1 MHKYFTLVIIVI
13 SFLNSIGQ
21 STVDVAEN
29 TLKVP
34 MLGEEI
40 FYYGFCEGDQMIFS
54 FEEIEGRELKEL
66 EILEMPSSSKFM
78 DYKTKR
84 IENKTIN
91 ISRTGIYKF
100 RFANSAIR
108 GRICKF
114 KIQRVPATD
123 ATKGFNSSV
132 YWRTVNDTSYITSQ
146 ERYLI
151 KADTSVSNVMDAVAK
166 VHSGG
171 NLNGN
176 KTTLN
181 LTLPQN
187 TVAWSY
193 YIGVD
198 QAGQQ
203 AYEQAT
209 KQLAKSSA
217 PILARI
223 PGYGPL
229 AALALGGVSY
239 LSQLQSGE
247 DIDYYIVTSENGPLF
262 SAGQQFSYLKKGKII
277 NTYSKMEAP
286 LRGSLF
292 VCLSND
298 NAVTGVS
305 VAVKITAILVNEQW
319 GTREVKNMKLTPRQE
334 AYLKN

>member
-1 MHKYFTLVIIVI
+1 MVKYFFLSFFSI
-13 SFLNSIGQ
+13 SMFIQ
-21 STVDVAEN
+21 SQPLEVAEN

-34 MLGEEI
+34 MFGEEV

-54 FEEIEGRELKEL
+54 FEEMEGRELKEI
-66 EILEMPSSSKFM
+66 EVLEMPSSSKFM
-78 DYKTKR
+78 DYKTKK
-84 IENKTIN
+84 IENKTIT
-91 ISRTGIYKF
+91 ISKTGIYKF

-108 GRICKF
+108 GRVCKF
-114 KIQRVPATD
+114 KIQRVPASD
-123 ATKGFNSSV
+123 ANKGFNSSV

-181 LTLPQN
+181 FTLPQN

-193 YIGVD
+193 YLGVD

-247 DIDYYIVTSENGPLF
+247 DIDYYVVTSENGPLF

-305 VAVKITAILVNEQW
+305 VAVKVTAILVNEQW
-319 GTREVKNMKLTPRQE
+319 GTREVKTMRLTPRQE